1 MGQGQYNKFYEMKL
15 SHTARDAAA
24 SGHHSVQIDNVNVD
38 RFDPDTLRQIHE
50 SGHRAGLRYPG
61 PTVFV
66 VDISKIIT
74 TSGDSESPVA
84 GSQSTPSG
92 DHQRSYATA
101 PSAYSTIASFPTSN
115 SVTGGPVG
123 PPTHLPLPSVSS
135 WNHSGPPQ
143 IQQHHLPPYGYASDP
158 QYGHQTQPYYAP
170 PPTSLV
176 GPQYIPAHDPRHSGP
191 VQIPASHI
199 PLKRPA
205 PPTGL
210 GESPGP
216 PEKKGKWTPEEDK
229 LAIELRR
236 NGMKWDDI
244 AKKLPG
250 RSAISCRLRYQ
261 NYSEKRQEWDD
272 EKKNKLARLYNRFK
286 QAMWEMV
293 AKEMGLPWRA
303 IEAIHWQMGAE
314 EMASRANVPVFQPH
328 ATAAGVRTKSPPG
341 FKNPNLAPAPSATST
356 SGDRE
361 PNLLPTT
368 RRRSSSATSR
378 RRANSTRQKDPPL
391 HLPSALESD
400 LPPLPVIHDTSQGNR
415 SDSALTPGSSAEYN
429 GSPNMPPIPEE
440 RLRPETPR
448 RETPPNDYYAP
459 GRDPQNYQSLNPH
472 LPGSHPR
479 ESPSYGNQ
487 HQRIPPPNT
496 PSPISRPQGPEPP
509 ARDEP
514 IPRDPS

>member
-1 MGQGQYNKFYEMKL
+1 MCL
-15 SHTARDAAA
+15 
-24 SGHHSVQIDNVNVD
+24 
-38 RFDPDTLRQIHE
+38 
-50 SGHRAGLRYPG
+50 PG
-61 PTVFV
+61 PTTFV
-66 VDISKIIT
+66 VDISKIIS
-74 TSGDSESPVA
+74 TSGDSESPAA
-84 GSQSTPSG
+84 GNQSASSADYP
-92 DHQRSYATA
+92 RSHATA
-101 PSAYSTIASFPTSN
+101 APTYGTVASFPTSN

-123 PPTHLPLPSVSS
+123 PPTQLPLPPVSS
-135 WNHSGPPQ
+135 WNHPGPPQ
-143 IQQHHLPPYGYASDP
+143 IQQHHLPPYGYAPDP
-158 QYGHQTQPYYAP
+158 QYGHQSQPYY
-170 PPTSLV
+170 PPTPTSVV
-176 GPQYIPAHDPRHSGP
+176 GPQYIQAQDPRLTGP

-199 PLKRPA
+199 PQKRPA
-205 PPTGL
+205 PPTAL

-236 NGMKWDDI
+236 NGIKWDDI

-261 NYSEKRQEWDD
+261 NYSEKRQDWDD

-341 FKNPNLAPAPSATST
+341 SKNPNLAPAPSAGST
-356 SGDRE
+356 LGERE

-368 RRRSSSATSR
+368 RRRSSSTTSR
-378 RRANSTRQKDPPL
+378 RRANSTRQKDS
-391 HLPSALESD
+391 PSQFSGALEAD
-400 LPPLPVIHDTSQGNR
+400 LPPPPVVHESSQGNR
-415 SDSALTPGSSAEYN
+415 SDSALTPGSSAEYT

-440 RLRPETPR
+440 HVRPETPR
-448 RETPPNDYYAP
+448 RDTSPNDYYAP
-459 GRDPQNYQSLNPH
+459 GRDPQSYQPPNPH
-472 LPGSHPR
+472 LLASQPR

-487 HQRIPPPNT
+487 QQRIPPPNSQ
-496 PSPISRPQGPEPP
+496 SPTSRPQGLEPT

-514 IPRDPS
+514 APRESG